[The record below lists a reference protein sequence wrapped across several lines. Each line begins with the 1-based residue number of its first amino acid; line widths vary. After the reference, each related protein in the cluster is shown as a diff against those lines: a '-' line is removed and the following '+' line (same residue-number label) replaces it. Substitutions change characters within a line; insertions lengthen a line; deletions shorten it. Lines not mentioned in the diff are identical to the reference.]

1 MAARDASLIALG
13 SINLDLQVRGER
25 WPEPGETMLVGELLR
40 VGGGK
45 AANRAVLARRL
56 GARARLIG
64 RVGEDD
70 FAGEAL
76 AGPRAEGVD
85 VSAVLRS
92 SGATGLAMIVVRPDG
107 EKTILLAPNANEQ
120 WEAQDVARAAAAVS
134 AASEG
139 SVLTIDL
146 EVPAEILM
154 GAARAGRGRGFK
166 IVLDPSPGDRMV
178 DELYELVDVL
188 TPNPVEAQRLTG
200 VTVKDVRGARRAGEA
215 LRERGARAACV
226 KLPDGGCVVV
236 SEEVCETIAAVEV
249 ARVVDKTGAG
259 DAFAGALAVGLL
271 EGATLVAAARMA
283 VAAASLAVTEYGSQA
298 GYPDRGRLDQ
308 VVAGRGTGT

>member
-1 MAARDASLIALG
+1 MTARDATLIALG

-25 WPEPGETMLVGELLR
+25 WPEPGETMLVDELLR

-56 GARARLIG
+56 GARAQLIG
-64 RVGEDD
+64 RVGDDD
-70 FAGEAL
+70 FAREAL
-76 AGPRAEGVD
+76 AGPQAEGVD

-92 SGATGLAMIVVRPDG
+92 GGSTGLAMIVVRPDG
-107 EKTILLAPNANEQ
+107 EKTILLAPNANER
-120 WEAQDVARAAAAVS
+120 WESQDVARVAAAVTT
-134 AASEG
+134 ASDG

-146 EVPAEILM
+146 EVPPEVLI
-154 GAARAGRGRGFK
+154 GAARAARGRGFK
-166 IVLDPSPGDRMV
+166 ILLDPSPGDRMV
-178 DELYELVDVL
+178 AELYELVDAM
-188 TPNPVEAQRLTG
+188 TPNPVEARRLTG
-200 VTVKDVRGARRAGEA
+200 VAVTDEKGARRAGEA

-236 SEEVCETIAAVEV
+236 SEGGCETIAGVDV
-249 ARVVDKTGAG
+249 TRVVDKTGAG

-271 EGATLVAAARMA
+271 EGETLAKAARMA

-298 GYPDRGRLDQ
+298 GYPERARLDQ
-308 VVAGRGTGT
+308 VVAGRGAGR